1 MSSHITAR
9 AVRHVTTAV
18 IVASCFGTA
27 VVITAVPSIISPA
40 VAAASPSA
48 SGTGNPWG

>member
-1 MSSHITAR
+1 
-9 AVRHVTTAV
+9 
-18 IVASCFGTA
+18 
-27 VVITAVPSIISPA
+27 VPSIISPA